1 MLREDLSRNFG
12 FLLNDVARLMRTA
25 YDRRIR
31 KLGLTRAQWW
41 VLTHLYRSN
50 GVSQTELA
58 ETLEIE
64 KPTLGRLLDRLE
76 AKGWVRREHDAS
88 DRRVWR
94 VHLTDEV
101 EPALRTMRND
111 RRGTAARCAHR
122 DQRRRARAL
131 RRHAARDQG
140 KPPVTGTHR
149 RQAGARAAAA
159 RCAAGASAAVALYF
173 YAQGG
178 RHLETE
184 NAYVKAHIVAV
195 SAEVAGRVAEVA
207 VRDNQA
213 VAQGQLLFRIDTRA
227 FRDGARARQRAAGE
241 RAHRRGNPAR
251 RATAWRSPTPPRP
264 RSASA
269 SWPCSWSASGA

>member
-1 MLREDLSRNFG
+1 MFREDLSRNFG

-94 VHLTDEV
+94 VHLTEEV
-101 EPALRTMRND
+101 EPALRTMRKI
-111 RRGTAARCAHR
+111 AAE
-122 DQRRRARAL
+122 L
-131 RRHAARDQG
+131 RRDAL
-140 KPPVTGTHR
+140 TGI
-149 RQAGARAAAA
+149 
-159 RCAAGASAAVALYF
+159 SAAERERFVDTLLAIK
-173 YAQGG
+173 
-178 RHLETE
+178 E
-184 NAYVKAHIVAV
+184 NL
-195 SAEVAGRVAEVA
+195 R
-207 VRDNQA
+207 
-213 VAQGQLLFRIDTRA
+213 
-227 FRDGARARQRAAGE
+227 
-241 RAHRRGNPAR
+241 
-251 RATAWRSPTPPRP
+251 
-264 RSASA
+264 
-269 SWPCSWSASGA
+269 

>member
-1 MLREDLSRNFG
+1 MFREDLSRNFG

-101 EPALRTMRND
+101 DPALRTMR
-111 RRGTAARCAHR
+111 TIAAE
-122 DQRRRARAL
+122 L
-131 RRHAARDQG
+131 RRDAL
-140 KPPVTGTHR
+140 TGI
-149 RQAGARAAAA
+149 
-159 RCAAGASAAVALYF
+159 SAAERERFVDTLLAIK
-173 YAQGG
+173 
-178 RHLETE
+178 E
-184 NAYVKAHIVAV
+184 NL
-195 SAEVAGRVAEVA
+195 R
-207 VRDNQA
+207 
-213 VAQGQLLFRIDTRA
+213 
-227 FRDGARARQRAAGE
+227 
-241 RAHRRGNPAR
+241 
-251 RATAWRSPTPPRP
+251 
-264 RSASA
+264 
-269 SWPCSWSASGA
+269 

>member
-1 MLREDLSRNFG
+1 MAGMLREDLSRNFG

-101 EPALRTMRND
+101 EPALRTMRTIAAEL
-111 RRGTAARCAHR
+111 RRDALTGIGTAERERFVDTLLAIKEN
-122 DQRRRARAL
+122 L
-131 RRHAARDQG
+131 R
-140 KPPVTGTHR
+140 
-149 RQAGARAAAA
+149 
-159 RCAAGASAAVALYF
+159 
-173 YAQGG
+173 
-178 RHLETE
+178 
-184 NAYVKAHIVAV
+184 
-195 SAEVAGRVAEVA
+195 
-207 VRDNQA
+207 
-213 VAQGQLLFRIDTRA
+213 
-227 FRDGARARQRAAGE
+227 
-241 RAHRRGNPAR
+241 
-251 RATAWRSPTPPRP
+251 
-264 RSASA
+264 
-269 SWPCSWSASGA
+269 

>member
-76 AKGWVRREHDAS
+76 AKGWVKREHDAK

-94 VHLTDEV
+94 VHLTAEV
-101 EPALRTMRND
+101 EPALRTMRAIAKD
-111 RRGTAARCAHR
+111 
-122 DQRRRARAL
+122 L
-131 RRHAARDQG
+131 RRDAL
-140 KPPVTGTHR
+140 TGI
-149 RQAGARAAAA
+149 
-159 RCAAGASAAVALYF
+159 SAAERERFVDTLLAIK
-173 YAQGG
+173 
-178 RHLETE
+178 E
-184 NAYVKAHIVAV
+184 NL
-195 SAEVAGRVAEVA
+195 R
-207 VRDNQA
+207 
-213 VAQGQLLFRIDTRA
+213 
-227 FRDGARARQRAAGE
+227 
-241 RAHRRGNPAR
+241 
-251 RATAWRSPTPPRP
+251 
-264 RSASA
+264 
-269 SWPCSWSASGA
+269 

>member
-101 EPALRTMRND
+101 EPALRTMRKI
-111 RRGTAARCAHR
+111 AAE
-122 DQRRRARAL
+122 L
-131 RRHAARDQG
+131 RRDAL
-140 KPPVTGTHR
+140 TGI
-149 RQAGARAAAA
+149 
-159 RCAAGASAAVALYF
+159 SAAERERFVDTLLAIK
-173 YAQGG
+173 
-178 RHLETE
+178 E
-184 NAYVKAHIVAV
+184 NL
-195 SAEVAGRVAEVA
+195 R
-207 VRDNQA
+207 
-213 VAQGQLLFRIDTRA
+213 
-227 FRDGARARQRAAGE
+227 
-241 RAHRRGNPAR
+241 
-251 RATAWRSPTPPRP
+251 
-264 RSASA
+264 
-269 SWPCSWSASGA
+269 

>member
-50 GVSQTELA
+50 GVTQTELA

-94 VHLTDEV
+94 VHLTEEV
-101 EPALRTMRND
+101 EPALRTMRKI
-111 RRGTAARCAHR
+111 AAE
-122 DQRRRARAL
+122 L
-131 RRHAARDQG
+131 RRDAL
-140 KPPVTGTHR
+140 TGI
-149 RQAGARAAAA
+149 
-159 RCAAGASAAVALYF
+159 SAAERERFVDTLLAI
-173 YAQGG
+173 
-178 RHLETE
+178 
-184 NAYVKAHIVAV
+184 K
-195 SAEVAGRVAEVA
+195 
-207 VRDNQA
+207 DN
-213 VAQGQLLFRIDTRA
+213 LR
-227 FRDGARARQRAAGE
+227 
-241 RAHRRGNPAR
+241 
-251 RATAWRSPTPPRP
+251 
-264 RSASA
+264 
-269 SWPCSWSASGA
+269 

>member
-1 MLREDLSRNFG
+1 MRLMLREDLSRNFG

-76 AKGWVRREHDAS
+76 AKGWVKREHDAK

-101 EPALRTMRND
+101 EPALRTMRAIAKD
-111 RRGTAARCAHR
+111 
-122 DQRRRARAL
+122 L
-131 RRHAARDQG
+131 RRDALTGIGAAERERFVDTLLAI
-140 KPPVTGTHR
+140 K
-149 RQAGARAAAA
+149 
-159 RCAAGASAAVALYF
+159 
-173 YAQGG
+173 
-178 RHLETE
+178 E
-184 NAYVKAHIVAV
+184 NL
-195 SAEVAGRVAEVA
+195 R
-207 VRDNQA
+207 
-213 VAQGQLLFRIDTRA
+213 
-227 FRDGARARQRAAGE
+227 
-241 RAHRRGNPAR
+241 
-251 RATAWRSPTPPRP
+251 
-264 RSASA
+264 
-269 SWPCSWSASGA
+269 